1 MKKISLLIVLVIGF
15 FLHGF
20 SQNPGW
26 TVFDTVNSG
35 LPGND
40 VRSIVIDN
48 NQNKWIA
55 SYGDGIAKFDGTDWI
70 VYNVDNS
77 GLPGDYVHSIAIDSN
92 QNIWIGIHDTISGS
106 LAKFDGTD
114 WTVYDNGN
122 SGFPGYNAMSIK
134 IDQYD
139 NKWIGTYSNGLVKF
153 NNNDWTVYNAGN
165 SGLPYNWVW
174 SIAIDNDQ
182 NKWFGTY
189 GYGLAKFDGSE
200 WTVYNED
207 NSGLPYN
214 YVVAI
219 SIDNNGN
226 KWIGTLGGLAKF
238 DGTDWTVYD
247 TINSG
252 LPDNQVMSIAIDND
266 QNKWIGTCGGLVKF
280 DGTDWTVYD
289 TGNSGLPG
297 NIVSSIAIDN
307 NQNKW
312 IGTGYGGLA
321 LFGEEWMTSLKC
333 LTGRAFADINEN
345 DVFDAGDCP
354 LPDIMLQANPGPY
367 YGITNNDGQ
376 YKIWVDTTEEH
387 VVTSL
392 LDSDLWH
399 LSYPTDSSYSV
410 PVSNEDT
417 VSGLDF
423 AYVADTY
430 CPDMEVDIGL
440 FPVVLCFNTSATV
453 SYQNNGTLASDS
465 TTITVEL
472 DDHFEYVS
480 GGNLVSQSGNTLS
493 FDVDTV
499 LPGES
504 GSFSI
509 TLETT
514 CDLDFMGATAC
525 VEAHIYPDE
534 PCVDPDPEWDHSS
547 VAVEGE
553 CVGDSLICFSITNT
567 GDPGDGDMSGPS
579 EYRLY
584 EDNIIVETGTFQL
597 VGGET
602 TEMCWTA
609 TGTTLR
615 LEADQHPAHPGNSE
629 PQASIELCGSPE
641 NSTGEIL
648 SVPQDD
654 VDAFTEID
662 CQEIVS
668 SYDPNDKSVV
678 PQGVTENHYID
689 STNILEYKIRFQNTG
704 TAPAQ
709 KVVITDTIS
718 NHLDIETI
726 QFMSESHPCDI
737 DILYSNVIRWTFND
751 IMLPDSNSNE
761 PASHGYVKFKIHQHP
776 GNQISTEITNQA
788 AIFFDYNPAVIT
800 NEVFNI
806 IGDMEQIFTHDPEV
820 NTQQQ
825 VDVFPNP
832 AADYVLFNVD
842 ADKYSI
848 ELYDG
853 YGRIIRHI
861 QDITSAEY
869 RMPASNISHG
879 VYYYRIKDQSGV
891 IGSGKLVITE

>member
-1 MKKISLLIVLVIGF
+1 MKKISLFIVLVIGF
-15 FLHGF
+15 FLHVMAQDF
-20 SQNPGW
+20 ISN
-26 TVFDTVNSG
+26 DTMC
-35 LPGND
+35 LPDAQGIESTS
-40 VRSIVIDN
+40 SILV
-48 NQNKWIA
+48 
-55 SYGDGIAKFDGTDWI
+55 G
-70 VYNVDNS
+70 
-77 GLPGDYVHSIAIDSN
+77 
-92 QNIWIGIHDTISGS
+92 
-106 LAKFDGTD
+106 
-114 WTVYDNGN
+114 
-122 SGFPGYNAMSIK
+122 GYNANQIVTPQESEFLKIFANIEHSFVSDVWIYIQCPNGQEAEINYYSTSNPCSGNYFGEPDHSDDCNPGVGYDYCWTMNATISHTDWCDSVGGTIPSGDYLPTGTFDDLVGCPLNGEWSLVFIDESSI
-134 IDQYD
+134 DD
-139 NKWIGTYSNGLVKF
+139 GTLFGWGIGFLQEPLNNGLLEGHVF
-153 NNNDWTVYNAGN
+153 
-165 SGLPYNWVW
+165 S
-174 SIAIDNDQ
+174 
-182 NKWFGTY
+182 
-189 GYGLAKFDGSE
+189 
-200 WTVYNED
+200 
-207 NSGLPYN
+207 
-214 YVVAI
+214 
-219 SIDNNGN
+219 
-226 KWIGTLGGLAKF
+226 
-238 DGTDWTVYD
+238 
-247 TINSG
+247 
-252 LPDNQVMSIAIDND
+252 
-266 QNKWIGTCGGLVKF
+266 
-280 DGTDWTVYD
+280 
-289 TGNSGLPG
+289 
-297 NIVSSIAIDN
+297 
-307 NQNKW
+307 
-312 IGTGYGGLA
+312 
-321 LFGEEWMTSLKC
+321 
-333 LTGRAFADINEN
+333 DINEN
-345 DVFDAGDCP
+345 NVYEPDVDYPMPNTLIKAE
-354 LPDIMLQANPGPY
+354 PGPY
-367 YGITNNDGQ
+367 YGISGNEGK
-376 YKIWVDTTEEH
+376 YHICVDTINY

-392 LDSDLWH
+392 LDEELWN
-399 LSYPTDSSYSV
+399 LGYPEDTFYSV
-410 PVSNEDT
+410 SVGFEDT
-417 VSGLDF
+417 ISGLDF
-423 AYVADTY
+423 AYVADSY

-440 FPVVLCFNTSATV
+440 FPVVLCFNTSAIV

-480 GGNLVSQSGNTLS
+480 GGNLVSQSGNTLT

-514 CDLDFMGATAC
+514 CNLDFMGATAC

-553 CVGDSLICFSITNT
+553 CVGDSLVCFTITNT

-579 EYRLY
+579 EYRLF
-584 EDNIIVETGTFQL
+584 EDNVLVETGTFQL

-602 TEMCWTA
+602 MEMCWPA

-891 IGSGKLVITE
+891 VGAGKIVISE

>member
-1 MKKISLLIVLVIGF
+1 
-15 FLHGF
+15 
-20 SQNPGW
+20 
-26 TVFDTVNSG
+26 
-35 LPGND
+35 
-40 VRSIVIDN
+40 
-48 NQNKWIA
+48 
-55 SYGDGIAKFDGTDWI
+55 
-70 VYNVDNS
+70 
-77 GLPGDYVHSIAIDSN
+77 
-92 QNIWIGIHDTISGS
+92 
-106 LAKFDGTD
+106 
-114 WTVYDNGN
+114 
-122 SGFPGYNAMSIK
+122 
-134 IDQYD
+134 
-139 NKWIGTYSNGLVKF
+139 
-153 NNNDWTVYNAGN
+153 
-165 SGLPYNWVW
+165 
-174 SIAIDNDQ
+174 
-182 NKWFGTY
+182 
-189 GYGLAKFDGSE
+189 
-200 WTVYNED
+200 
-207 NSGLPYN
+207 
-214 YVVAI
+214 
-219 SIDNNGN
+219 
-226 KWIGTLGGLAKF
+226 
-238 DGTDWTVYD
+238 
-247 TINSG
+247 
-252 LPDNQVMSIAIDND
+252 
-266 QNKWIGTCGGLVKF
+266 
-280 DGTDWTVYD
+280 
-289 TGNSGLPG
+289 
-297 NIVSSIAIDN
+297 
-307 NQNKW
+307 
-312 IGTGYGGLA
+312 
-321 LFGEEWMTSLKC
+321 
-333 LTGRAFADINEN
+333 
-345 DVFDAGDCP
+345 
-354 LPDIMLQANPGPY
+354 
-367 YGITNNDGQ
+367 
-376 YKIWVDTTEEH
+376 
-387 VVTSL
+387 
-392 LDSDLWH
+392 
-399 LSYPTDSSYSV
+399 
-410 PVSNEDT
+410 VSNEDT

-440 FPVVLCFNTSATV
+440 FPVVLCFNTSAIV

-472 DDHFEYVS
+472 DEYFEYVS
-480 GGNLVSQSGNTLS
+480 GGNLVSQNGNTLT

-514 CDLDFMGATAC
+514 CNLDFMGATAC

-553 CVGDSLICFSITNT
+553 CVGDSLVCFTITNT

-584 EDNIIVETGTFQL
+584 EDNVLVETGTFQL

-602 TEMCWTA
+602 MEMCWPA

-800 NEVFNI
+800 NDVFNI
-806 IGDMEQIFTHDPEV
+806 IGDMEQIFTDNPEI

-832 AADYVLFNVD
+832 AADYVLFNVN

-891 IGSGKLVITE
+891 IGAGKIVISE